1 MDAIDSSCAAQAAL
15 AKPSAPTE
23 AKTLEQ
29 VTSFLGSQGD
39 QVDVIGLFM
48 AARSE
53 QISKRKF
60 VCELDGQEF
69 TTLNIMRVH
78 FERKYA
84 REAQAWWI
92 QQSAQAR

>member
-1 MDAIDSSCAAQAAL
+1 MS
-15 AKPSAPTE
+15 
-23 AKTLEQ
+23 
-29 VTSFLGSQGD
+29 SFLGSQGD

-92 QQSAQAR
+92 QQSAHAG

>member
-1 MDAIDSSCAAQAAL
+1 MS
-15 AKPSAPTE
+15 
-23 AKTLEQ
+23 
-29 VTSFLGSQGD
+29 SFLGSQGD

-92 QQSAQAR
+92 QQSAQGGEAAETRVTRAPRSVSLCVCMLHAT